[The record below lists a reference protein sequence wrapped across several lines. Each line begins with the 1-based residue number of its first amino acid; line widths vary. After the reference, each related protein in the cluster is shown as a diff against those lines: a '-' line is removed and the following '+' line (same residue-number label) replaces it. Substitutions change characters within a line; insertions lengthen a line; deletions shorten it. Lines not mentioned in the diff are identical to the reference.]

1 MRVRVPL
8 MRIASKSWL
17 TAGVLSLL
25 LLQSCNL
32 LTPGPDVRQE
42 RVGRPRAGGTI
53 SVAIAEPKSIDPHR
67 VADRP
72 GVLVLKQMCEPLV
85 TADPLSSKLLP
96 GAAESWSMSD
106 DAKKFNFQL
115 REGLKFHNGRDVT
128 AEDYVY
134 SLNRL
139 AGNKESGSKAFLL
152 ERVAG
157 YVEVREGRAPGLSGA
172 RALDPRTLEIETA
185 EPFAELPAIMAH
197 PAAGSAVP
205 KEEVDKGA
213 DPFAANPVC
222 TGPYRLTVPWERGK
236 DIALMRFDAYN
247 GKNPAFSRGGAGY
260 AREIVFKTVPDA
272 SEGYRRLGAREV
284 QISEVPGDKL
294 VEARKVSKRL
304 ESGPN
309 GILSFIGL
317 PVKAPPFDKVE
328 FRQALA
334 QAIDRRSVIEN
345 VLAGSRQL
353 PRGFLPSAAGPA
365 SESTACRDTIKSR
378 GDGEAAKNALTAS
391 GVDPAA
397 TKMRIY
403 FNAGGGHEAW
413 LSVVAEQWNS
423 VLGIE
428 SALQPDEW
436 LKFLDFLVT
445 GSDGPFRL
453 AWPVEYPS
461 AEALFA
467 PLFSSKSLD
476 NYSKFE
482 SQEFEE
488 ALTAARGVVDEGQR
502 REAYGKVS
510 EILCRD
516 LPIIPMWNSESHIG
530 FGPNVVSATVK
541 RLDVWGD
548 PILREIGLRS

>member
-1 MRVRVPL
+1 MGVRVPL
-8 MRIASKSWL
+8 MRIGGNRWL
-17 TAGVLSLL
+17 AVSVISLL
-25 LLQSCNL
+25 LLASCNL
-32 LTPGPDVRQE
+32 LTPGRDIRQE

-67 VADRP
+67 VSDRP
-72 GVLVLKQMCEPLV
+72 GILVLKQICEPLI
-85 TADPLSSKLLP
+85 TADPLSGKLLG

-106 DAKKFNFQL
+106 DAKKFTFKL
-115 REGLKFHNGRDVT
+115 REGVKFHNGRDMS

-139 AGNKESGSKAFLL
+139 AGNKEPGSKAFLL

-185 EPFAELPAIMAH
+185 EPFAELPAVMAH

-205 KEEVDKGA
+205 KEEVEKGA
-213 DPFAANPVC
+213 DLFAANPIC

-236 DIALMRFDAYN
+236 DIALVKFEGYY

-272 SEGYRRLGAREV
+272 AEGYRRLGAREV
-284 QISEVPGDKL
+284 QISEVPDDKL
-294 VEARKVSKRL
+294 VEARKISRRL

-309 GILSFIGL
+309 GILSYIGL
-317 PVKAPPFDKVE
+317 PVKSPPFDKVE

-334 QAIDRRSVIEN
+334 YAVNRRTIVQD
-345 VLAGSRQL
+345 VLAGSREL
-353 PRGFLPSAAGPA
+353 PKGFLPSAAGPV
-365 SESTACRDTIKSR
+365 SESSECDTVKSR
-378 GDGEAAKNALTAS
+378 EDGDAAKSSLAAS

-397 TKMRIY
+397 TKMKIY
-403 FNAGGGHEAW
+403 LNTGGGHEVW
-413 LSVVAEQWNS
+413 LSVVAEQWKS

-461 AEALFA
+461 AEALYA

-476 NYSKFE
+476 NYTKFE
-482 SQEFEE
+482 SQEFDD
-488 ALTAARGVVDEGQR
+488 ALKAARATVDEDQR
-502 REAYGKVS
+502 RDAYAKAGQ
-510 EILCRD
+510 ILCRD
-516 LPIIPMWNSESHIG
+516 VPIIPMWNSESHIG
-530 FGPNVVSATVK
+530 FGPNVVSATAK

-548 PILREIGLRS
+548 PVLREIGLRS